1 MVLTL
6 KEKELSSYSLQVWAC
21 RLITGSSSFHLFSF
35 YYSYKK
41 SIVYTYYNHSTS
53 EFPELCVDS
62 NCKGGL
68 NKIICTS
75 AVRSR
80 NSRTRMKTC
89 WNEFIA
95 ICLYFAYQLNQTPQI
110 FSNMRKIFKLFVL
123 CPFSTCNSSCHFLI
137 RIEWPSIAVNSFL
150 HSLWDISA
158 QLQIYIIL
166 IIQKYTY

>member
-1 MVLTL
+1 MYHCVIFKLQLPKTKRNSVLIP
-6 KEKELSSYSLQVWAC
+6 LSFGIDFKGERVKFLLTAGLSMQVNY
-21 RLITGSSSFHLFSF
+21 RQLLFPF
-35 YYSYKK
+35 IFVLLFIQK

-62 NCKGGL
+62 NSKGGL
-68 NKIICTS
+68 NKFICTS

-123 CPFSTCNSSCHFLI
+123 CPFSTCNS
-137 RIEWPSIAVNSFL
+137 
-150 HSLWDISA
+150 
-158 QLQIYIIL
+158 
-166 IIQKYTY
+166 